1 MTPHHAVGTATSTP
15 PPLPGAPRI
24 RFYVLCKDEAE
35 NIGKCIAALRQAG
48 VPVTLFDSGSS
59 DDTCTIAARER
70 VDVVRYTYIDHCH
83 AYNEITTAT
92 DTPFCGILDADMEVS
107 PELVV
112 EVLALLESADV
123 VTCPIR
129 MYVDGLPLPHGS
141 LCPPK
146 AVAFRRG
153 RAYFE
158 PVGHGERL
166 VPGSRTATTSHTLR
180 HNDLKPYAAYL
191 ASQLRYS
198 EKFAAR
204 AAHGQRNWRDWLR
217 FNTPLMMLV
226 TPAYSLLVK
235 GGILSRTGWL
245 YAIDRLIAEALMFR
259 RSIEARL
266 RGRKH

>member
-146 AVAFRRG
+146 AGLFRAG
-153 RAYFE
+153 RA
-158 PVGHGERL
+158 R
-166 VPGSRTATTSHTLR
+166 
-180 HNDLKPYAAYL
+180 
-191 ASQLRYS
+191 
-198 EKFAAR
+198 
-204 AAHGQRNWRDWLR
+204 
-217 FNTPLMMLV
+217 
-226 TPAYSLLVK
+226 
-235 GGILSRTGWL
+235 
-245 YAIDRLIAEALMFR
+245 
-259 RSIEARL
+259 
-266 RGRKH
+266 